1 MKEFA
6 EGFKKIIYLFMRESS
21 EKSITFIVPFEKEAT
36 RADKNG
42 EETTSSIS

>member
-6 EGFKKIIYLFMRESS
+6 EEFKKIIYLFMRESS
-21 EKSITFIVPFEKEAT
+21 EKSVTFIVPIEKEAT

-42 EETTSSIS
+42 GEMTSSIS